1 MKHLKT
7 ILIYVL
13 FIGFFTLLIFIF
25 LKGGKKLESQDAV
38 KSVQTGWNFFDS
50 FLSNLAHPLSVL
62 LLQIA
67 SIILVARLLSWICK
81 KLDQPAV
88 IGEIAAGIVLG
99 PSLLGLYFPGIFNTL
114 FPESSFSNLQFLSQ
128 IGLILFMFV
137 IGMELDLK
145 VLKNQANE
153 AVVVSHV
160 SIIFPFTLGIGLAY
174 FLYNTFAP
182 IGVPFLSFGL
192 FLGISMSITAF
203 PVLARIVQE
212 KGIHKTPVGT
222 IAITCAAVDDITAWS
237 LLAMVIAIV
246 KAGSFLSSLT
256 TIAMAIVY
264 VVFILKLVKPFL
276 KRIGDL
282 HASRD
287 NLSKPIVAIFFLVL
301 IGSAYL
307 TEIIGIHA
315 LFGAF
320 MAGVIMP
327 DNQKFKQILIDKIE
341 DVALVLLLPLFFVY
355 TGLRT
360 QIGLL
365 NDFRLWIMCGLIVSV
380 AVIGKFGGSTIAARI
395 MGQRWKESLTI
406 GALMNT
412 RGLVELVA
420 LNIGYDLGVLNAEMF
435 TMLVIMALITTVMT
449 APSLALIEKIARKKP
464 TEISQGGEKKEETY
478 RILIS
483 FGNPEMGRVLLQLI
497 YRLFGSYKKQNITA
511 LHLFTG
517 SLFTRFK
524 LDEYEKDSFGP
535 IINESKKL
543 NLPVQSIFKVSESIN
558 DDIVEE
564 AEKSYDILMIGM
576 GQSIYEG
583 SLLGR
588 FFGFFLRLKSLRWN
602 ARDHFL
608 LDERT
613 NDIITRLKIP
623 VGILVNKGLIDIKT
637 VLLIKT
643 GYQDDPV
650 SEYFQRFVD
659 INLIIKIVDFT
670 FAEQRNRLPA
680 SDLNVISPE
689 GWKEYGDI
697 IGHLSPASVLILHA
711 SLKK

>member
-1 MKHLKT
+1 
-7 ILIYVL
+7 
-13 FIGFFTLLIFIF
+13 
-25 LKGGKKLESQDAV
+25 
-38 KSVQTGWNFFDS
+38 
-50 FLSNLAHPLSVL
+50 
-62 LLQIA
+62 
-67 SIILVARLLSWICK
+67 
-81 KLDQPAV
+81 
-88 IGEIAAGIVLG
+88 
-99 PSLLGLYFPGIFNTL
+99 
-114 FPESSFSNLQFLSQ
+114 
-128 IGLILFMFV
+128 
-137 IGMELDLK
+137 
-145 VLKNQANE
+145 
-153 AVVVSHV
+153 
-160 SIIFPFTLGIGLAY
+160 
-174 FLYNTFAP
+174 
-182 IGVPFLSFGL
+182 
-192 FLGISMSITAF
+192 MSITAF

-287 NLSKPIVAIFFLVL
+287 NLSKPVVAIFFLVL

-365 NDFRLWIMCGLIVSV
+365 NDVGLWMKCGLIISV
-380 AVIGKFGGSTIAARI
+380 AVIGKFGGSAIAARI
-395 MGQRWKESLTI
+395 VGQRWKESLTI

-435 TMLVIMALITTVMT
+435 TMLVIMALITTIMT
-449 APSLALIEKIARKKP
+449 APSLALIERIALKKHAKHIAGIDK
-464 TEISQGGEKKEETY
+464 TEESF

-497 YRLFGSYKKQNITA
+497 YKLIGNNKKRNITA

-524 LDEYEKDSFGP
+524 LDEYEKESFGP
-535 IINESKKL
+535 IISESKKL
-543 NLPVQSIFKVSESIN
+543 NFPVQTIFKVSESIN
-558 DDIVEE
+558 DDIIEE
-564 AEKSYDILMIGM
+564 ASKSYDILMIGM

-602 ARDHFL
+602 TRDHFL

-613 NDIITRLKIP
+613 NDIIARLRIP
-623 VGILVNKGLIDIKT
+623 VGILVNKGLNDIKT
-637 VLLIKT
+637 ILLIKT
-643 GYQDDPV
+643 GDQDDPI
-650 SEYFQRFVD
+650 SDYIQQHVD
-659 INLIIKIVDFT
+659 PNLIIKTADLNN
-670 FAEQRNRLPA
+670 AEHLNRLPA
-680 SDLNVISPE
+680 TDLIVISPE
-689 GWKEYGDI
+689 GWNESGEI
-697 IGHLSPASVLILHA
+697 IGQISSASVLILHA
-711 SLKK
+711 GQ

>member
-7 ILIYVL
+7 FLVYVL
-13 FIGFFTLLIFIF
+13 FIGFFTFLIFLF
-25 LKGGKKLESQDAV
+25 LKSGKKLESPIAV
-38 KSVQTGWNFFDS
+38 KSIDTGWNFLDS
-50 FLSNLAHPLSVL
+50 FLGNLAHPLSVL

-81 KLDQPAV
+81 KIDQPAV

-99 PSLLGLYFPGIFNTL
+99 PSLLGLYFPHVFNTL
-114 FPESSFSNLQFLSQ
+114 FPESSLSNLQFLSQ

-174 FLYNTFAP
+174 FLYSKFAP
-182 IGVPFLSFGL
+182 SGVPFLSFGL

-212 KGIHKTPVGT
+212 KGIHRTPVGT

-287 NLSKPIVAIFFLVL
+287 NLSKPVVAIFFLVL

-365 NDFRLWIMCGLIVSV
+365 NDVGLWMMCGLIISV
-380 AVIGKFGGSTIAARI
+380 AVIGKFGGSAIAARI
-395 MGQRWKESLTI
+395 VGQRWKDSLTI

-435 TMLVIMALITTVMT
+435 TMLVIMALITTIMT
-449 APSLALIEKIARKKP
+449 APSLALIERIARKKHAKHVAGIEK
-464 TEISQGGEKKEETY
+464 TEESY

-497 YRLFGSYKKQNITA
+497 YKLFGNNKKQNITA

-543 NLPVQSIFKVSESIN
+543 NFPVHTIFKVSESIN
-558 DDIVEE
+558 DDIIEE
-564 AEKSYDILMIGM
+564 AARSYDLLMIGM

-583 SLLGR
+583 SVLGR
-588 FFGFFLRLKSLRWN
+588 FFGFFLKLRSLKWKT
-602 ARDHFL
+602 RDHFH

-613 NDIITRLKIP
+613 YDILARLKIP
-623 VGILVNKGLIDIKT
+623 VGILVNRGISDIRT
-637 VLLIKT
+637 ILLIKT
-643 GYQDDPV
+643 NDQETHLLG
-650 SEYFQRFVD
+650 FVEKFLD
-659 INLIIKIVDFT
+659 INLTIKTITAD
-670 FAEQRNRLPA
+670 QSSRMPA
-680 SDLNVISPE
+680 SDLIIISPE
-689 GWKEYGDI
+689 GWNR
-697 IGHLSPASVLILHA
+697 IGNKIGESSSASVLILHTGPR
-711 SLKK
+711 SF